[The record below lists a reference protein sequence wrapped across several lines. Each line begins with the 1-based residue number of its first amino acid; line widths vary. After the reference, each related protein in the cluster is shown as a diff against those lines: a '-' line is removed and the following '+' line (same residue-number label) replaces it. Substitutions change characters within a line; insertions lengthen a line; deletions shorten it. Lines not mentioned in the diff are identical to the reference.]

1 MNGLIENL
9 KNPEINQETVLKLF
23 REKGYYN
30 GFAWLGVKEINGVV
44 DSTPQGAILTETVV
58 TYYMVIYKHLFSG
71 NIFGTPIRVTKSPQG
86 IGYATLVDNTA
97 NLTDLK

>member
-1 MNGLIENL
+1 
-9 KNPEINQETVLKLF
+9 
-23 REKGYYN
+23 
-30 GFAWLGVKEINGVV
+30 
-44 DSTPQGAILTETVV
+44 
-58 TYYMVIYKHLFSG
+58 MVIYKHLFSG